1 MWLPK
6 RMHKNDAKVQSHEFQ
21 NWFPSENVYTGFI
34 YLFVHFIYDLFYD
47 TSGSLASD
55 GRLTDD

>member
-1 MWLPK
+1 
-6 RMHKNDAKVQSHEFQ
+6 MHKNDAKVQSHEFQ

-55 GRLTDD
+55 GRLTDDW